1 MAVTVTGVSGG
12 TRSVC
17 PGPATS
23 AASRLDAV
31 SSTATARD
39 RAMYERPQ
47 RSPSTIAGIDSSRA
61 CTTVCGEPTG
71 CCSVWESLPPTAAT
85 RRPSHSSRCQMRS
98 DSSSSRFHRPFHTS
112 SASTS
117 AKPNSHAD
125 PGTGTAGWAA
135 TTKPPA
141 SRTSAAKRGN
151 TPSRG
156 AYRQSTQACGDR
168 PTASQ
173 CPCLVVTS
181 SPGITN
187 SAPVR
192 HAGPHPVGGVGVVVG
207 GDDEVQPAGVRGR
220 HQFTGIALAVG
231 VNGVQMQVPAVPAR
245 TADRRGRV
253 REHGAAFRDE
263 LPAFQGDVRLPGHPP
278 WAQDHRTEG
287 DGPYTRLDRA
297 CQIARSGIGVRRSQ
311 SRRGLR
317 RTSRGTRPHYPSRGR
332 PDQIHPDPTH
342 FGLARPPR
350 TGHARC

>member
-1 MAVTVTGVSGG
+1 
-12 TRSVC
+12 
-17 PGPATS
+17 
-23 AASRLDAV
+23 
-31 SSTATARD
+31 
-39 RAMYERPQ
+39 
-47 RSPSTIAGIDSSRA
+47 
-61 CTTVCGEPTG
+61 
-71 CCSVWESLPPTAAT
+71 
-85 RRPSHSSRCQMRS
+85 MRS

-192 HAGPHPVGGVGVVVG
+192 HAGH
-207 GDDEVQPAGVRGR
+207 
-220 HQFTGIALAVG
+220 
-231 VNGVQMQVPAVPAR
+231 
-245 TADRRGRV
+245 
-253 REHGAAFRDE
+253 
-263 LPAFQGDVRLPGHPP
+263 
-278 WAQDHRTEG
+278 
-287 DGPYTRLDRA
+287 TRLAALVLWSVETMKSSPLA
-297 CQIARSGIGVRRSQ
+297 CAAV
-311 SRRGLR
+311 
-317 RTSRGTRPHYPSRGR
+317 TSSLGWRWPSE
-332 PDQIHPDPTH
+332 
-342 FGLARPPR
+342 
-350 TGHARC
+350 